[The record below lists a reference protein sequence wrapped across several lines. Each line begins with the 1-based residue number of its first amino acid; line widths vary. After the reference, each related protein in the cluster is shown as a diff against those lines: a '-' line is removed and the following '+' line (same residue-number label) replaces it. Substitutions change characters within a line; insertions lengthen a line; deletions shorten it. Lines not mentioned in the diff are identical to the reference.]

1 MGQEDGMLECIK
13 KRCGIASS
21 VKVYDPDIRIY
32 IEDCRAD
39 MLASGV
45 PEDIA
50 GSDSHAGALTAVTLY
65 VKAYIGNDRADTEKY
80 LELYRNRVFRL
91 SLEEGGT

>member
-1 MGQEDGMLECIK
+1 MLECIK
-13 KRCGIASS
+13 ERCGIAPS
-21 VKVYDPDIRIY
+21 VKVYDSDIETY

-39 MLASGV
+39 MAASGV
-45 PEDIA
+45 PKEIA
-50 GSDSHAGALTAVTLY
+50 ESDTHAGALTAVTLY
-65 VKAYIGNDRADTEKY
+65 VKAYIGNDRTDTEKY